1 MVLMFAAV
9 HYTIQY
15 MGMIQSVCKVY
26 MVQCNSASS
35 CTIHNNVSNAC
46 MYKSICI
53 RPPVCTL
60 YPPLYSIKCMQV
72 ICTSTVCIK
81 RLYIAMNEHY
91 RYVQRIYVMEVQTPY
106 VHVISF
112 TYSLIIYV
120 YKLHQVLSYMHNY
133 HTLCITFCM
142 IVTPMTST

>member
-81 RLYIAMNEHY
+81 RLYIAMNAHY
-91 RYVQRIYVMEVQTPY
+91 RYVQRLYVMV
-106 VHVISF
+106 V
-112 TYSLIIYV
+112 YSICTRHILYILSDHICIQATSSPI
-120 YKLHQVLSYMHNY
+120 LHA
-133 HTLCITFCM
+133 
-142 IVTPMTST
+142 